1 MSHVSRL
8 DLETT
13 YNTRELGGIPLGGN
27 KHVKWNKVLRSDD
40 ISNISTQDIHR
51 LKEYGITTVIDLRD
65 QEEREKTGYVLAD
78 NQEFEKH
85 YISLMITQD
94 VVNIS
99 NIMETETT
107 LGLSDFYCLLLDY
120 CKPAF
125 KAIFSVF
132 ADQQKTGVLFHCAAG
147 KDRTGVVAALLL
159 NLLGAKDSDIIGNY
173 EVTYSYLFSNTTFD
187 SSNIPQ
193 QFANSN
199 RENMVTFLKKLKN
212 DYGNAYNYFIDCGL
226 TEAQLETIKG
236 LFTT

>member
-1 MSHVSRL
+1 M
-8 DLETT
+8 
-13 YNTRELGGIPLGGN
+13 
-27 KHVKWNKVLRSDD
+27 
-40 ISNISTQDIHR
+40 
-51 LKEYGITTVIDLRD
+51 
-65 QEEREKTGYVLAD
+65 
-78 NQEFEKH
+78 
-85 YISLMITQD
+85 
-94 VVNIS
+94 
-99 NIMETETT
+99 
-107 LGLSDFYCLLLDY
+107 
-120 CKPAF
+120 
-125 KAIFSVF
+125 
-132 ADQQKTGVLFHCAAG
+132 FHCAAG

-212 DYGNAYNYFIDCGL
+212 DYGNAYNYLIDCGL